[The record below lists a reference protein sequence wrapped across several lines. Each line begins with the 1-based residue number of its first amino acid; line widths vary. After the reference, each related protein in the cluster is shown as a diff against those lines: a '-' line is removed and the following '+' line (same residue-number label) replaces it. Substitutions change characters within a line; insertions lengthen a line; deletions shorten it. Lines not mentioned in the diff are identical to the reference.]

1 MSNCGREVRALL
13 ESLTDRLGAAIKRI
27 SSRGQLSEAD
37 LDDALRQVRIALL
50 EADVHFLVVKDFIA
64 DLRKNLAG
72 ARIADSLTPAQT
84 VVKAV
89 HQALVD
95 LLTGPIVT
103 VPGSGPAPRRILLVG
118 LQGAGKSSLAQKLAA
133 MLSGQGLRPILA
145 AADLTRAAAV
155 EQLVQLGHAVSVP
168 VVTVAGALAPLAV
181 VQAARI
187 QAERGGYDP
196 LIVDSA
202 GRTDLNQALL
212 AELVA
217 IHQALEPTLCLL
229 VADAMT
235 GQSAVEVA
243 RTFANAMRVD
253 GVVLTKM
260 DGDARGGAALSMRQ
274 ATGLPVVLMA
284 SGEGPAALERFH
296 PDRLASRILGMGD
309 MLTLIERA
317 ERASTDQASKQVAD
331 SLRKG
336 TLTYNDLLIQIRQVT
351 KMGSMEEL
359 IGMIP
364 GLNRLRDKA
373 PVPDPQQIRRLEAV
387 ILSMTPAERAQPQ
400 LLNGRRKRRIALG
413 AGVEVALVNRLARQ
427 LEEMQRLAKW
437 GRKPHLPGGLGGL
450 QPPPLP
456 RSRARSQ

>member
-1 MSNCGREVRALL
+1 MRALL

-95 LLTGPIVT
+95 LLTGPVVT

-145 AADLTRAAAV
+145 AADLARAAAV
-155 EQLVQLGHAVSVP
+155 EQLVQLGNAISVP
-168 VVTVAGALAPLAV
+168 VVTVARAREPLAV

-202 GRTDLNQALL
+202 GRTDLNQPLL

-217 IHQALEPTLCLL
+217 LHQALDPTLCLL

-235 GQSAVEVA
+235 GQSAVDVA

-284 SGEGPAALERFH
+284 SGEGPTALERFH

-336 TLTYNDLLIQIRQVT
+336 TLTYDDLLIQIRQVT

-364 GLNRLRDKA
+364 GLNRLRDKV
-373 PVPDPQQIRRLEAV
+373 PVADPQQIRRLEAV

-413 AGVEVALVNRLARQ
+413 AGVEVALVNRLAKQ

>member
-1 MSNCGREVRALL
+1 VRALL

-168 VVTVAGALAPLAV
+168 VVTVAGALEPLAV

-202 GRTDLNQALL
+202 GRTDLNQTLL

-217 IHQALEPTLCLL
+217 LHQALDPTLCLL

-235 GQSAVEVA
+235 GQSAVDVA

-284 SGEGPAALERFH
+284 SGEGPTALERFH

-373 PVPDPQQIRRLEAV
+373 PVADPQQIRRLEAV